1 MNQKTIAIIIALA
14 SIVLVA
20 TASTTANPLA
30 IFAQSESEGPP
41 SEINTD
47 VHTDVQ
53 VNLCSGYAVC
63 TNGAACSGF
72 EVCTNGA
79 GSNEDPLED
88 AQTLIATPN

>member
-53 VNLCSGYAVC
+53 VNSCSGYA
-63 TNGAACSGF
+63 
-72 EVCTNGA
+72 VCTNGA